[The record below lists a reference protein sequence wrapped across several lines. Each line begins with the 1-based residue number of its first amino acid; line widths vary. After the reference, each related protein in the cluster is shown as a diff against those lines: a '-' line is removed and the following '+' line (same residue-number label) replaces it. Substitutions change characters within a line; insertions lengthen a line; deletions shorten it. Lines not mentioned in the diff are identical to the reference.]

1 LNRATLLGRVG
12 ADPEVRNTNGGKV
25 ANLRVATT
33 ERWRT
38 KDGERKEKTEWH
50 SIVVWGDGMA
60 GIIEKFVS
68 KGDQILLEGKIET
81 RKWQD
86 KDGNDRYSTE
96 IVLSGM
102 DGKIELLGGKKEG
115 GSSDGGS
122 SSSRSSNDAGRSQ
135 RDIDDEIAF

>member
-1 LNRATLLGRVG
+1 MNRATLLGRVG